1 MVKRS
6 ACQCTRHKRHG
17 FNPWGQEDLLEE
29 EMAMHSSILTSE
41 IPHRE
46 EPRRL
51 QSDEESDTTE
61 QENTENAQE
70 GKRSTHF
77 NVIAEHSPG

>member
-1 MVKRS
+1 
-6 ACQCTRHKRHG
+6 
-17 FNPWGQEDLLEE
+17 
-29 EMAMHSSILTSE
+29 MAMHSSILTSE